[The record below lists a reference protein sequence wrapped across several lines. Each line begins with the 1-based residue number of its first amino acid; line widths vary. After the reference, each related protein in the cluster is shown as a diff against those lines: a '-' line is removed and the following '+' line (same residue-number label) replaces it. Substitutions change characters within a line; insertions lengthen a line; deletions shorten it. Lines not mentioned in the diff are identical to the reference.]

1 MDRLLFVLTISS
13 IALIVL
19 VLLAVRREHIRV
31 EYSVSWLT
39 AGFLLLVLSLVRPA
53 GEWVASLLGVGS
65 PPLAILI
72 IVFCIF
78 LVVFYRFS
86 LRISTMKDHNIALA
100 QRVAIL
106 EYHLKAA
113 NESQEGS
120 SEPSA

>member
-1 MDRLLFVLTISS
+1 MDRLLAVLTISS

-31 EYSVSWLT
+31 EISVSWLA
-39 AGFLLLVLSLVRPA
+39 AGCVVLILSLVRPA
-53 GEWVASLLGVGS
+53 GEWLAHFLGVGS
-65 PPLAILI
+65 APLAILM
-72 IVFCIF
+72 IVSAIF

-86 LRISTMKDHNIALA
+86 LRISALKDHSIALA

-113 NESQEGS
+113 HEAKENSSQ
-120 SEPSA
+120 PAA